1 MYTHRRFYA
10 HHSKKIK
17 ELWMWEAGVEGQTVS
32 VLYKCWHMPHS
43 HLQSP
48 KLLVGVVWS
57 QYLFFKGLST
67 NIRIEVLTHTA
78 LMYVHGKHREK
89 SNNNSS
95 IIHAKTFLLLTCT
108 NTYLQNSNGIFLPE
122 FWVMRDNGR
131 HAGEVVSFHFLQRR
145 KFILGA
151 QVHHIGKPP
160 ESKQGLRQ

>member
-1 MYTHRRFYA
+1 
-10 HHSKKIK
+10 
-17 ELWMWEAGVEGQTVS
+17 
-32 VLYKCWHMPHS
+32 
-43 HLQSP
+43 
-48 KLLVGVVWS
+48 
-57 QYLFFKGLST
+57 
-67 NIRIEVLTHTA
+67 
-78 LMYVHGKHREK
+78 MYVHGKHREK

-95 IIHAKTFLLLTCT
+95 IIHAKAFLLITCT

-160 ESKQGLRQ
+160 ESKQGLRQQALYSCLWWMILNSEKNSLPYTQKMKDTSSLAS